1 MARRDAALR
10 TMWVEE
16 LDEMRNRMLDLRRQL
31 SEELS
36 VQGAEVIAA
45 AVKNQNGMFSTLPV
59 SKEQAETLRTEHSI
73 YMTNSGRINIA
84 GANQHNIPRLAKAIL
99 DVL

>member
-1 MARRDAALR
+1 MR
-10 TMWVEE
+10 T
-16 LDEMRNRMLDLRRQL
+16 RMIDLRRQL
-31 SEELS
+31 SEALS
-36 VQGAEVIAA
+36 VQGAETMAA

-59 SKEQAETLRTEHSI
+59 SVEQAETLREKYSI

-84 GANQHNIPRLAKAIL
+84 GANKNNIPQLAKAIL